1 MQTHLR
7 MSFAVQHAA
16 LVFAIV
22 SFSANTAKAQVNVET
37 APTVP
42 MPGYANTVPMPG
54 HANTTPMPG
63 YANTT
68 PMPGYAQTSFPN
80 RYGSGSSNYNQQY
93 SNGRGTAAPRSNTT
107 PQFWQQ
113 TYDQGNYNPYAVPGW

>member
-1 MQTHLR
+1 

>member
-1 MQTHLR
+1 

-16 LVFAIV
+16 LVLAIV
-22 SFSANTAKAQVNVET
+22 SLSANTAKAQVNVET

-68 PMPGYAQTSFPN
+68 PMPGYAQTSSPN